1 MKLETS
7 RILTQLSEQERNKV
21 EAELA
26 ELNGRKH
33 FFEQRAE
40 QSVKHCR
47 QLNQQRDQAMR
58 NRNSASLLQVFD
70 TAFREQQNIQVAI
83 QASIV
88 TLEQYKEDILK
99 RLADAQRTHHAY
111 DDLHQKAVRKQSRTN
126 ELKSQRQ
133 LDDIVASRKS
143 AASA

>member
-70 TAFREQQNIQVAI
+70 TAFREEQNIQVAI
-83 QASIV
+83 RASIV
-88 TLEQYKEDILK
+88 TLEQQKKEILT
-99 RLADAQRTHHAY
+99 RLAEALRTHHAY
-111 DDLHQKAVRKQSRTN
+111 DDLHQKAVRKQSRSN
-126 ELKSQRQ
+126 DLKSQRQ

>member
-1 MKLETS
+1 
-7 RILTQLSEQERNKV
+7 
-21 EAELA
+21 
-26 ELNGRKH
+26 
-33 FFEQRAE
+33 
-40 QSVKHCR
+40 
-47 QLNQQRDQAMR
+47 
-58 NRNSASLLQVFD
+58 SLLQVFD